1 MNILKRFIGMLIS
14 VSILGL
20 GIALILK
27 ASIGASPY
35 DALSQTVSEIS
46 TIKVGTVTIIINSIF
61 IMIQILLKG
70 KNFPIIQYLQFIVI
84 FLLGNVVNIFLYNI
98 LNFEISNYLIKSFI
112 YICGTLVSALGIA
125 GIVNINI
132 VYTAL
137 EGFLVAIT
145 EKTKSNFVKNRLY
158 YDIICVILA
167 IALAFIF
174 KVDLQ
179 IREGTIISA
188 FIFAP
193 IMGYFMRITKPL
205 FKKLGILDPAINN

>member
-84 FLLGNVVNIFLYNI
+84 FLLGNV
-98 LNFEISNYLIKSFI
+98 EIYFYII
-112 YICGTLVSALGIA
+112 Y
-125 GIVNINI
+125 
-132 VYTAL
+132 
-137 EGFLVAIT
+137 
-145 EKTKSNFVKNRLY
+145 
-158 YDIICVILA
+158 
-167 IALAFIF
+167 
-174 KVDLQ
+174 
-179 IREGTIISA
+179 
-188 FIFAP
+188 
-193 IMGYFMRITKPL
+193 
-205 FKKLGILDPAINN
+205 